1 MTKKCGYI
9 ALIGAPNVGKSTL
22 LNALVGTK
30 LSIVTPKPQTT
41 RKRVIGIRTDEDS
54 QMIFVDTPGIIDP
67 KYELHR
73 VMMQYVEFAIAEADL
88 IGFMIDVSTQKEPKE
103 LIKVEIEEKLKMT
116 NKPLIL
122 VLNKVD
128 LLESP
133 KLVLPIIDEY
143 NKLGLFKE
151 FVPTS
156 ATKLAGIDEL
166 IKVFKNY
173 LPDGEFLYDE
183 DVLSTQNER
192 FLVAELIREKLFMMY
207 KDEIPYSTE
216 VQIVE
221 FKEREKGKWYIL
233 AEIIVEKETQKP
245 IILGAG
251 GSRIKR
257 LGEVAR
263 KEIEAHLGLGVY
275 LELFVKVRKNWRNKK
290 SMLKYF
296 GY

>member
-1 MTKKCGYI
+1 MPKKCGYI
-9 ALIGAPNVGKSTL
+9 ALIGVPNVGKSTL

-41 RKRVIGIRTDEDS
+41 RKRVVGVRTDEDS
-54 QMIFVDTPGIIDP
+54 QMIFLDTPGIIDP

-88 IGFMIDVSTQKEPKE
+88 IGFMIDVSTQKDPREA
-103 LIKVEIEEKLKMT
+103 IKDEVEEKLQT
-116 NKPLIL
+116 TTKPMILIL
-122 VLNKVD
+122 NKID
-128 LLESP
+128 LLENS
-133 KLVLPIIDEY
+133 KLVLPIIEEY
-143 NKLGLFKE
+143 NKLNLFKE
-151 FVPTS
+151 FVPIS
-156 ATKLAGIDEL
+156 ATKLAGVDEL
-166 IKVFKNY
+166 IKVFKQY
-173 LPDGEFLYDE
+173 LPEGEFLYDE
-183 DVLSTQNER
+183 EILSTQNER
-192 FLVAELIREKLFMMY
+192 FFVAEQIREKLFTMY

-221 FKEREKGKWYIL
+221 FKERQKGKWYIS

-251 GSRIKR
+251 GNRIKR

-263 KEIEAHLGLGVY
+263 KQIEAHLGVPVY
-275 LELFVKVRKNWRNKK
+275 LELFVKVRKNWRNNKNL
-290 SMLKYF
+290 LKYF

>member
-88 IGFMIDVSTQKEPKE
+88 IVFMIDVSTQKEPKE